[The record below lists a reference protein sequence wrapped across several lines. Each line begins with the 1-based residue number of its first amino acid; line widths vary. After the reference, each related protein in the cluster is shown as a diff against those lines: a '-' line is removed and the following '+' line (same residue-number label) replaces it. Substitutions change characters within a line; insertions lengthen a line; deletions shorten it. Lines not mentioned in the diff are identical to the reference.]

1 MTLLNQPKRIRAGQ
15 GVIPRHE
22 PAAAALPSVAEVLQT
37 AGLILS
43 LVATLAAVFGLSCL
57 AYAHL
62 AASCQRA
69 AQGPLGELWGGIL
82 P

>member
-1 MTLLNQPKRIRAGQ
+1 MTLLDRPNRIRAERW
-15 GVIPRHE
+15 VIPRHE
-22 PAAAALPSVAEVLQT
+22 PTAAARPAVGEVLQT

-43 LVATLAAVFGLSCL
+43 LVAALAAVFGLSCL